1 MSTIMSNI
9 DFKMMSLFMK
19 ILRKK
24 TLINQ
29 RIKESRIKEGD
40 YVLDFACGPGIFT
53 FPIASIVG
61 DRGKVIAADIHPL
74 AKKKIEKK
82 AVKMRFSNVEFF
94 QTDCQLPIPNN
105 YINVALLFDCI
116 HSFHDVH
123 SILVEIHRVLH
134 SDGLLSI
141 DFHHIKKEG
150 VMQTIEKSKLFE
162 IVENQKNVKHLL
174 YKPRK

>member
-1 MSTIMSNI
+1 MSNI

-61 DRGKVIAADIHPL
+61 DRGKVIAA
-74 AKKKIEKK
+74 
-82 AVKMRFSNVEFF
+82 VEFF